1 MLSVPMPTRF
11 VLPLL
16 AQPFPEPD
24 TPEADRW
31 APPLRKEALLLG
43 YNGAS
48 RGGEEI
54 RIQR

>member
-1 MLSVPMPTRF
+1 MLSVPMPTRY